1 MAFRQPHARYGSC
14 SSYFVENAQDDG
26 IYAMRAEER
35 ERARAIA
42 RMQQRALAEE
52 LSRMTADE
60 YQEDIMEHM
69 EYMEVCGCH
78 PLPISFLL
86 IKTVSNSTRCQLH

>member
-1 MAFRQPHARYGSC
+1 MSFRQPHARYGSC
-14 SSYFVENAQDDG
+14 NSYFVESAQDDG
-26 IYAMRAEER
+26 VYAIRQEER

-60 YQEDIMEHM
+60 YQEDIMDHM
-69 EYMEVCGCH
+69 EYMEVRACRPMSSH
-78 PLPISFLL
+78 LY
-86 IKTVSNSTRCQLH
+86 

>member
-1 MAFRQPHARYGSC
+1 MAFRQPLSRYGQC
-14 SSYFVENAQDDG
+14 NSYFVETQDDG
-26 IYAMRAEER
+26 LYAARAEER

-60 YQEDIMEHM
+60 YQEDIMDHM
-69 EYMEVCGCH
+69 EYMEVRAQKAPKLH
-78 PLPISFLL
+78 P
-86 IKTVSNSTRCQLH
+86 C